1 MQFRALPQITE
12 VVNLV
17 KVEGTLEELREL
29 FVEGAKKEARKQA
42 VKAGGEVVKSTVKR
56 AKSAWQ
62 KFMANPKKQIRFK
75 SGKRKGRLDL
85 KRMAAAYRREQRSK
99 GRK

>member
-1 MQFRALPQITE
+1 
-12 VVNLV
+12 V

-42 VKAGGEVVKSTVKR
+42 RKAGEKAVRTAVKKTTKR

-62 KFMANPKKQIRFK
+62 KYISKKSNQIKFK
-75 SGKRKGRLDL
+75 RGPRKGQLDL
-85 KRMAAAYRREQRSK
+85 KRMSAAYKRSK
-99 GRK
+99 K